1 MNEAR
6 VVSVQNIN
14 TLKVKKLNSQL
25 GQGMIEYIIIGALI
39 AIAAI
44 AVYSAWG
51 RTTRNQ
57 TAGIARE
64 LAGKTVD
71 ITKVED
77 AANAAAGRANDPQ
90 KEGMASYNYAN
101 DQK

>member
-1 MNEAR
+1 MNHLNVISRCTKSYRTGAR
-6 VVSVQNIN
+6 QR
-14 TLKVKKLNSQL
+14 
-25 GQGMIEYIIIGALI
+25 GQGMVEYIVIGALI

-57 TAGIARE
+57 SAGLARE
-64 LAGKTVD
+64 LAGKTAD
-71 ITKVED
+71 MDKVLD
-77 AANAAAGRANDPQ
+77 ASNAAAGRANDPK
-90 KEGMASYNYAN
+90 KEGMSSYNFAN

>member
-1 MNEAR
+1 MNSSIFTR
-6 VVSVQNIN
+6 RR
-14 TLKVKKLNSQL
+14 TNSSCVPTRQH
-25 GQGMIEYIIIGALI
+25 GQGMVEYIVIGALI

-57 TAGIARE
+57 TAGLARE
-64 LAGKTVD
+64 LAGKTAD
-71 ITKVED
+71 MDKVLD
-77 AANAAAGRANDPQ
+77 ASNAAAGRANDPK
-90 KEGMASYNYAN
+90 KEGMSSYNFAN

>member
-1 MNEAR
+1 MITETSDAGIDSPAPGAGR
-6 VVSVQNIN
+6 RQR
-14 TLKVKKLNSQL
+14 
-25 GQGMIEYIIIGALI
+25 GQGMVEYIVIGALI

-51 RTTRNQ
+51 RTTRDQ
-57 TAGIARE
+57 SAGLARE
-64 LAGKTVD
+64 LAGKTAD
-71 ITKVED
+71 MAKVQD

-90 KEGMASYNYAN
+90 KEGMARYNYAN

>member
-1 MNEAR
+1 MNPFFVIR
-6 VVSVQNIN
+6 RHKNLGCTVVRQS
-14 TLKVKKLNSQL
+14 
-25 GQGMIEYIIIGALI
+25 GQGMVEYIVIGALI

-57 TAGIARE
+57 SAGLARE
-64 LAGKTVD
+64 LAGKTAD
-71 ITKVED
+71 MGKVLD
-77 AANAAAGRANDPQ
+77 ASNAAAGRANDPK
-90 KEGMASYNYAN
+90 KEGMSSYNFAN

>member
-1 MNEAR
+1 MRTTKVATRPN
-6 VVSVQNIN
+6 NM
-14 TLKVKKLNSQL
+14 LKGRRPKLQF
-25 GQGMIEYIIIGALI
+25 GQGMIEYIVIGALI

-51 RTTRNQ
+51 KTTRDQ
-57 TAGIARE
+57 TAGLARE
-64 LAGKTVD
+64 LAGKTAD
-71 ITKVED
+71 MAKVQD

-90 KEGMASYNYAN
+90 KEGMASYNFAN

>member
-1 MNEAR
+1 MKRPNASGR
-6 VVSVQNIN
+6 VNQR
-14 TLKVKKLNSQL
+14 
-25 GQGMIEYIIIGALI
+25 GQGMVEYIIIGALI

-57 TAGIARE
+57 TAVITKE
-64 LAGKTVD
+64 LAGRSTTTTMANVN
-71 ITKVED
+71 D
-77 AANAAAGRANDPQ
+77 AQNAAGGRANDPQ
-90 KEGMASYNYAN
+90 KAGMAGYNYAN